1 MTLYPNIRSRT
12 LPRASTRGLLPAL
25 LCTMVLGGCVTQE
38 VRIVDMRPPDQYQG
52 VQAEEVLLDIG
63 VAVFDPNVP
72 EDYDERIEQI
82 VQPEV
87 RRAEAN
93 YMPYFAK
100 NMLQSTGNWGA
111 VRVLPRPTDAVDV
124 TVNGKILHSDG
135 ESMELEVAVA
145 DATGKQWFTRT
156 YTALASKYS
165 YGDSMPPNV
174 DPFQSIY
181 KELANDMLEYRSA
194 MSDAQIKAI
203 RTVAEMKFARSFA
216 PDAFGNHV
224 VASNDERFSVE
235 RLPAADDPMLSRV
248 RKIRERE
255 YLFIDTLDEYY
266 DNFYRSM
273 YTPYQNWRKATF
285 DEAIKLKQLRAEAR
299 NRTIGGAMAIIG
311 GVAAIYE
318 SDNAF
323 VDASGVV
330 SVMSGALTIKSAI
343 GQRAEAAIS
352 ADILRELGTATEAEV
367 VPHTLELENRTVSLQ
382 GNVDEQYDELRG
394 ILRRL
399 YFEDLGLPVPPD
411 VQAVEDAVNVVD
423 VADSDNVASESVTQ

>member
-1 MTLYPNIRSRT
+1 MTHRLILGSSHLLIFLTT
-12 LPRASTRGLLPAL
+12 LLLS
-25 LCTMVLGGCVTQE
+25 GCVSQE
-38 VRIVDMRPPDQYQG
+38 VRIVDIRPPDQFQG
-52 VQAEEVLLDIG
+52 EQAEELLLDIG

-72 EDYDERIEQI
+72 DDYDERIKNI
-82 VQPEV
+82 IQPEV

-93 YMPYFAK
+93 YMPFFAK

-111 VRVLPRPTDAVDV
+111 VRVLPRATDAVDV
-124 TVNGKILHSDG
+124 VVSGTILHSDG
-135 ESMELEVAVA
+135 ESMDLAVTVE
-145 DATGKQWFTRT
+145 DATGRQWFTRT
-156 YTALASKYS
+156 YSALASKYS
-165 YGDSMPPNV
+165 YSDTMPPDV

-194 MSDAQIKAI
+194 MSDADIKAI

-216 PDAFGNHV
+216 PDAFGDHV
-224 VASNDERFSVE
+224 VASADERFSVN
-235 RLPAADDPMLSRV
+235 RLPAANDPMLSRV

-266 DNFYRSM
+266 DNFYRNM

-285 DEAIKLKQLRAEAR
+285 DEAIKLKQLRTEAR

-318 SDNAF
+318 SDNSLI
-323 VDASGVV
+323 DASGVV
-330 SVMSGALTIKSAI
+330 SVMSGALTVKSAI
-343 GQRAEAAIS
+343 GKRAEASIS

-382 GNVDEQYDELRG
+382 GNVEEQYDELRG

-399 YFEDLGLPVPPD
+399 YYEDLGLPVPPD
-411 VQAVEDAVNVVD
+411 PNAVEDK
-423 VADSDNVASESVTQ
+423 VAADITAAERIEQ